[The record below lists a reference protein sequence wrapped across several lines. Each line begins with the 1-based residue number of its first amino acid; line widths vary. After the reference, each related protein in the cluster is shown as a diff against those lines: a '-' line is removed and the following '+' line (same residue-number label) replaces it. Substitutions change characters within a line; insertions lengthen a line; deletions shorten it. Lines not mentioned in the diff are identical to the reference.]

1 MDSVRWFLERAI
13 EQVFSAVSSWSN
25 VQGALWKLAG
35 VLTDFESGMA
45 WPFLLVSLTMAWAV
59 FVAAS
64 RRGDCPEQRFVHF
77 LFPQEVYFHS
87 SARLDYR
94 FYVINT
100 VLKFFFYVPI
110 MVGMGLIGYKLMS
123 VLLVERWGWEPPRTL
138 SPTAVL
144 AMSFGFFLFHDFVN
158 YVTHVLFHKVPALWA
173 FHQLHHAAEV
183 LTPITAYRVHPMEV
197 LLPALLQAPVIGLA
211 SVCFQNLIPSAM
223 ALTTLFG
230 VGVFGFLF
238 GLLGHHLQH
247 SHIWLSFGPFFN
259 RLYISPAQHQIHHS
273 SAVRHRDKNFGV
285 KFAIWDLL
293 FGTLYV
299 PAGKETISYGLAE
312 PLEPS
317 FRTVASCYWLPVVRA
332 AKLVRLSVGRR
343 WRVKEWMRQS
353 A

>member
-1 MDSVRWFLERAI
+1 MDTLGWFLERVI
-13 EQVFSAVSSWSN
+13 EQMFSAVSSWSN
-25 VQGALWKLAG
+25 VEGVLWKIAG

-45 WPFLLVSLTMAWAV
+45 WPYLLVSVAMAFAV
-59 FVAAS
+59 FVVAS
-64 RRGDCPEQRFVHF
+64 RRGDLPAHTFRQF
-77 LFPQEVYFHS
+77 LFPREVYSHP

-94 FYVINT
+94 FYVTNT
-100 VLKFFFYVPI
+100 LLKFFFYVPI
-110 MVGMGLIGYKLMS
+110 MVGMGLIGYKVMS
-123 VLLVERWGWEPPRTL
+123 GLLVERWGWVPPRTL
-138 SPTAVL
+138 SPMAVL
-144 AMSFGFFLFHDFVN
+144 AVSFGFFLFHDLVN
-158 YVTHVLFHKVPALWA
+158 YVTHVFFHKVPALWA

-183 LTPITAYRVHPMEV
+183 MTPITAYRVHPMEV
-197 LLPALLQAPVIGLA
+197 FIPALLQAPVIGLA

-230 VGVFGFLF
+230 VGVFSFLF

-273 SAVRHRDKNFGV
+273 RAVQHRDKNFGV

-299 PAGKETISYGLAE
+299 PTGKETISYGLAE
-312 PLEPS
+312 PLEPG
-317 FRTVASCYWLPVVRA
+317 FRTVASCYWLPVLRA
-332 AKLVRLSVGRR
+332 AKIIRRSVGLP
-343 WRVKEWMRQS
+343 WRGKEWEKQS